1 MQSNTARADKPKASP
16 FGFDLD
22 LSASAKPGAL
32 HGLVPR
38 KDHEAELARARAEA
52 RNASLAEAAAA
63 TEARTAEAAARIAES
78 AERLLA
84 LADRECETLRRDASM
99 LAIAAAKS
107 IAGTLIDKQPLS
119 EIESLIEAC
128 LAPLRSAP
136 QLVVRL
142 RSAEADALRERLGVI
157 AERAGFNGRLVV
169 IGEENFQPG
178 DCRIEW
184 ADGGIMRD
192 RNRAIAAIESTVA
205 RHFAAVGGIPAPAPP
220 PQGEP

>member
-1 MQSNTARADKPKASP
+1 MQSNAAHADKPKPAP

-22 LSASAKPGAL
+22 LSSTKPGAL

-38 KDHEAELARARAEA
+38 KDHEAEVARARTEVRDAT
-52 RNASLAEAAAA
+52 LAEAAAA
-63 TEARTAEAAARIAES
+63 TEALTAEAAAKIAES
-78 AERLLA
+78 AARLLA

-107 IAGTLIDKQPLS
+107 IAGTLIDKQPLN
-119 EIESLIEAC
+119 EIETLIEAC
-128 LAPLRSAP
+128 LTPLRNAP
-136 QLVVRL
+136 QLVVHL
-142 RSAEADALRERLGVI
+142 RSAEADALRERLGAI

-169 IGEENFQPG
+169 LGEEALAPG

-192 RNRAIAAIESTVA
+192 RNKAIAAIESTVA
-205 RHFAAVGGIPAPAPP
+205 RHFAAVGGIPASTPL
-220 PQGEP
+220 PQGEQ

>member
-1 MQSNTARADKPKASP
+1 MSP
-16 FGFDLD
+16 
-22 LSASAKPGAL
+22 SAGKPGAL

-38 KDHEAELARARAEA
+38 KDHEAEVARARTEA
-52 RNASLAEAAAA
+52 RNASLAEAATGAD
-63 TEARTAEAAARIAES
+63 ARTAEAAARIADC

-119 EIESLIEAC
+119 EIETLIEAC
-128 LAPLRSAP
+128 LTPLRSAP
-136 QLVVRL
+136 QLVVTL
-142 RSAEADALRERLGVI
+142 GATEADALRERLGAI
-157 AERAGFNGRLVV
+157 AERAGFKGRLVV
-169 IGEENFQPG
+169 LGEDNFAPG

-192 RNRAIAAIESTVA
+192 RNKAIAAIESTVA
-205 RHFAAVGGIPAPAPP
+205 RHFAAVGGIPAPL
-220 PQGEP
+220 PQDEP

>member
-1 MQSNTARADKPKASP
+1 MQSNAAQSPDKPKPAAY
-16 FGFDLD
+16 GFDLD
-22 LSASAKPGAL
+22 LSAAAKPGAL

-38 KDHEAELARARAEA
+38 KDHEAEVARTRTEA
-52 RNASLAEAAAA
+52 RNAGLAEAAAA
-63 TEARTAEAAARIAES
+63 TETRTAEAAARIAEC

-119 EIESLIEAC
+119 EIEALVEAC
-128 LAPLRSAP
+128 LAPLRNAP

-142 RSAEADALRERLGVI
+142 RAGEADALRERLGAI
-157 AERAGFNGRLVV
+157 AERAGFTGRLVV
-169 IGEENFQPG
+169 LGEDNFAPG

-192 RNRAIAAIESTVA
+192 RNKAIASIESTVA
-205 RHFAAVGGIPAPAPP
+205 RHFAAVGGIPAPL
-220 PQGEP
+220 PQGET

>member
-1 MQSNTARADKPKASP
+1 MQSNTARAPDKPKPSP

-22 LSASAKPGAL
+22 LSTTKPGAV

-38 KDHEAELARARAEA
+38 KDHEAELARARTEA
-52 RNASLAEAAAA
+52 RNAGLAEAAAA
-63 TEARTAEAAARIAES
+63 NEARTAEAAVRIAEC

-84 LADRECETLRRDASM
+84 LADRECETLRRDASL

-107 IAGTLIDKQPLS
+107 IAGTLLDKQPLS
-119 EIESLIEAC
+119 EIETLIEAC
-128 LAPLRSAP
+128 LTPLRNAP

-142 RSAEADALRERLGVI
+142 RAAEADALRERLGAIV
-157 AERAGFNGRLVV
+157 ERAGFTGRLVV
-169 IGEENFQPG
+169 LGEENFAPG

-192 RNRAIAAIESTVA
+192 RDKAIAAVESTVA
-205 RHFAAVGGIPAPAPP
+205 RHFAGVDGIPASPP